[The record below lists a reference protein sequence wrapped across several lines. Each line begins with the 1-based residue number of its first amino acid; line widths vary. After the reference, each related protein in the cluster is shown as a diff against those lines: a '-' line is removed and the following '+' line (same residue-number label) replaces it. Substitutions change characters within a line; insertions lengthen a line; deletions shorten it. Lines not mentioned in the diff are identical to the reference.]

1 MCFSPSFYLFPLP
14 GNSRALPGNEIFQST
29 NLWTRKKKK
38 ETIWLESSL
47 STERGQLL
55 YSEISSSLPKGE
67 VDLVLHKRTAIRPIS
82 ASQRFETMLFMCM
95 ADKKQA
101 KFSARQRSLQ
111 HGWGQAKPT
120 QQLSE
125 QSRMEGLPESWNI
138 ATHLLAVL
146 FVFEQNRWP
155 KVLVAL
161 EATLKNKS
169 ASSVTS
175 VTLAPPAHG
184 SHVSRSVH
192 SSTSAPYVLITEAGV
207 QWACRIS
214 LWREWVRSEWDGIDG
229 ILNQFSHSVEVH
241 GGLWRG
247 KVGPTIYLAS

>member
-1 MCFSPSFYLFPLP
+1 
-14 GNSRALPGNEIFQST
+14 
-29 NLWTRKKKK
+29 
-38 ETIWLESSL
+38 
-47 STERGQLL
+47 
-55 YSEISSSLPKGE
+55 
-67 VDLVLHKRTAIRPIS
+67 
-82 ASQRFETMLFMCM
+82 MLFMCM

-101 KFSARQRSLQ
+101 QFSARQRSLQ
-111 HGWGQAKPT
+111 HGRGQANPT

-125 QSRMEGLPESWNI
+125 QSGMEGLPESWNI

-169 ASSVTS
+169 ASGVTS
-175 VTLAPPAHG
+175 VTLAPPAHS

-192 SSTSAPYVLITEAGV
+192 FSMSASYVLLTGAGV
-207 QWACRIS
+207 QWARRKY
-214 LWREWVRSEWDGIDG
+214 LWREWGSSVWEGIGG
-229 ILNQFSHSVEVH
+229 ILNRFSHSMEVH

-247 KVGPTIYLAS
+247 KVGPTFSLAS

>member
-1 MCFSPSFYLFPLP
+1 MLFSFLLFVPPSWQF
-14 GNSRALPGNEIFQST
+14 RALLGNEIFQST

-111 HGWGQAKPT
+111 HGWGQPNPT

-161 EATLKNKS
+161 EATLKNRS

-175 VTLAPPAHG
+175 VTLAPPAHS

-192 SSTSAPYVLITEAGV
+192 FSTSAPYVLITEAGV
-207 QWACRIS
+207 QWACREC